1 MSNRLSPLAGI
12 GLAVLLLSTA
22 AAGAQDRNIRRVR
35 IVHRAH
41 PVFVAGP
48 VAPPLTVRKRSF
60 LDPGNVV
67 EVGADNEYLTA
78 NTTEHRQI
86 YTSFAPARFGESTLP
101 GRFDLPDNPRFFP
114 RPNIDFDFGVSP

>member
-1 MSNRLSPLAGI
+1 MPKRLSPLAGF

-22 AAGAQDRNIRRVR
+22 VASAQDRHVRRVR
-35 IVHRAH
+35 VVHRAH

-78 NTTEHRQI
+78 NTTEHRPI
-86 YTSFAPARFGESTLP
+86 YTTSMQDRFGEGTLP

-114 RPNIDFDFGVSP
+114 RPNVDFDFNP